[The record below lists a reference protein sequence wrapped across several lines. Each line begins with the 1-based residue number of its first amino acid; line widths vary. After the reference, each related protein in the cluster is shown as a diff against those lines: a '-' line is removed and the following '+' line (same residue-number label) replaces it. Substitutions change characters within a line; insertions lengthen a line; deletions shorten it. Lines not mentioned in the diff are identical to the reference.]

1 MGRQSAQLVIVGAGP
16 AGSACALHAAR
27 GGLEVLLLEKRQ
39 QVGFPVRCAEAVGR
53 EGFAAELG
61 AEPAFFPEGP
71 AGDPAPG
78 MLADLIDGGALVA
91 PDGTTAY
98 LEKPRV
104 GYVLERK
111 IFDLLLAEEAVR
123 CGAELW
129 TKTRA
134 VGLRRDGDRWR
145 IIVHRHGSRMELETP
160 LVVGADGVEGLVGR
174 WAGLKTPLKPGEI
187 HSCAQVLAAGLGDE
201 VRPRSVYF
209 HLGSRLAPR
218 GYLWIFPK
226 GPGRANIGLG
236 LRGPVEGPPARAHLE
251 AFLNANFPKASVLEE
266 VHGCVPTTEPP
277 TDLAADGLL
286 LIGDAA
292 RQVDPFSGA
301 GINWA
306 LEAGRLAAETAA
318 AALTAERTPTLERL
332 KTYERSWR
340 RAHRREHQKLL
351 RVKNF
356 VDELTDEEINRA
368 AAALAAS
375 AGELGEFSV
384 GRMLGHILRRDP
396 GLLWK
401 ARKLL

>member
-1 MGRQSAQLVIVGAGP
+1 M
-16 AGSACALHAAR
+16 
-27 GGLEVLLLEKRQ
+27 
-39 QVGFPVRCAEAVGR
+39 
-53 EGFAAELG
+53 
-61 AEPAFFPEGP
+61 
-71 AGDPAPG
+71 
-78 MLADLIDGGALVA
+78 
-91 PDGTTAY
+91 
-98 LEKPRV
+98 
-104 GYVLERK
+104 
-111 IFDLLLAEEAVR
+111 
-123 CGAELW
+123 
-129 TKTRA
+129 
-134 VGLRRDGDRWR
+134 
-145 IIVHRHGSRMELETP
+145 
-160 LVVGADGVEGLVGR
+160 
-174 WAGLKTPLKPGEI
+174 
-187 HSCAQVLAAGLGDE
+187 
-201 VRPRSVYF
+201 
-209 HLGSRLAPR
+209 
-218 GYLWIFPK
+218 
-226 GPGRANIGLG
+226 
-236 LRGPVEGPPARAHLE
+236 
-251 AFLNANFPKASVLEE
+251 
-266 VHGCVPTTEPP
+266 PTTEPP

-332 KTYERSWR
+332 KTYERNWR

-375 AGELGEFSV
+375 TDELGEFSV